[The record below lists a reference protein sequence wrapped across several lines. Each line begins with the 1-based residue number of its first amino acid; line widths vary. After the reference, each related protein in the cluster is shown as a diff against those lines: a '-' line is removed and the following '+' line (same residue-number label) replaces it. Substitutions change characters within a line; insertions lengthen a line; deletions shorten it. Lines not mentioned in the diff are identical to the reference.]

1 MIHISLHNTKLNG
14 TAIGIAPIPS
24 VNLPPIITCRENAPC
39 KDTCYA
45 CKGLFRMKNNQ
56 KLLWDNWEFY
66 DNHWEE
72 YFQKIAEACT
82 TSKLFRWHSTGD
94 IPSSFYFW
102 NMVKL
107 AKDIPDTKFLCFTKQ
122 YETVNSYIKVCG
134 ELPENLIVVFSAWG
148 NFPVPNPY
156 NLPVAYVRL
165 KSGEGADKIPTNAR
179 KCTGYCAECILG
191 SGNCW
196 NMKHGDSVVF
206 DEH

>member
-1 MIHISLHNTKLNG
+1 MIHISLSNSKLDG
-14 TAIGIAPIPS
+14 SKLGMAPIPS
-24 VNLPPIITCRENAPC
+24 VNLPPVKTCRPDAPC
-39 KDTCYA
+39 KKTCYA
-45 CKGLFRMKNNQ
+45 CKGLFLMPSNQ
-56 KLLWDNWEFY
+56 NRLWDNWEFY
-66 DNHWEE
+66 DNHPTG
-72 YFQKIAEACT
+72 YFKEIRKACT
-82 TSKLFRWHSTGD
+82 TSKFFRWHSAGD
-94 IPSSFYFW
+94 IPSAWYFW

-165 KSGEGADKIPTNAR
+165 KSGEGADKIPANAR

-196 NMKHGDSVVF
+196 NMRHGDSVVF